1 MPQIRRSAAC
11 CRACRICESGK
22 AKTRDDCSIHT
33 TMNYYTTREV
43 STDDGMKTLR
53 EIFPEAQADELN
65 VVLFSTSGVHGHNL
79 TIEDC
84 ETSDTDT
91 VTFLVIKPR
100 IVQVLYGNCRPE
112 TPDDFSF
119 LKKLRDSSREIL
131 SEY

>member
-1 MPQIRRSAAC
+1 
-11 CRACRICESGK
+11 
-22 AKTRDDCSIHT
+22 
-33 TMNYYTTREV
+33 MNYYTTREV

-84 ETSDTDT
+84 EASDTDT